1 MSPEMVNPPPLR
13 PPCLVAEDPGTGEIP
28 ADLVAILAAHY
39 RTVREDGTA
48 RIPEERSGRVIHSFL
63 AQLVSG
69 VNLFP
74 GLERVTMVG
83 IEPDRR
89 VLLLKSLFSVQV
101 NVYLTKRRLFAYLG
115 ELPAEPPTP
124 GGGDP

>member
-1 MSPEMVNPPPLR
+1 M
-13 PPCLVAEDPGTGEIP
+13 
-28 ADLVAILAAHY
+28 
-39 RTVREDGTA
+39 
-48 RIPEERSGRVIHSFL
+48 GRVIDSFL
-63 AQLVSG
+63 AELASG
-69 VNLFP
+69 VVLVP